1 MTHPAVSLD
10 FMPAFYHRH
19 LGVTYGKAFYY
30 DPEYRGSVECQ
41 QALFLHAHW
50 GRHGVGAAHPHPSP
64 GLFIQPLE
72 IIMRT
77 QGAEWRFP
85 EDATLE
91 SWGTPWRGLDPAAI
105 AAIDAQA
112 AARHPVVDELLA
124 QYRVLQKLYG
134 ESADLFGIKSGMMNI
149 HAPLTTAQQLYG
161 EELFMLLAEDP
172 AAGGPIFTKVWELYQ
187 AIFQRLADALGA
199 RLTRVQLGDCAA
211 AMLSPATYEAAVLPW
226 NNRIA
231 RQFPRAGYHSCGSS
245 THLLPAF
252 AKLEHMDLYQLG
264 PGTDLAQAAR
274 QLPGTHLQPLI
285 DPVFLRQGDTA
296 QVRQSIAAVIRDC
309 APAPAVTLC
318 LWSLDRDTPLANV
331 SAVYETTPT
340 PTPAD

>member
-285 DPVFLRQGDTA
+285 DPVLLRQGDTA

-331 SAVYETTPT
+331 SAVYETTPA